1 MYIFFKSFSSKSR
14 EQQADLLCKITK
26 LEQNIDNE
34 EKFEEYDTT
43 RSELEKYMIILQKV
57 WKFVVNVLGIN
68 MVKNREKKKEKKN
81 AICGTTKTLINDGKQ
96 ITMPN
101 QINLTLKSFYES
113 LFRKDIKKSV
123 SDIET
128 F

>member
-1 MYIFFKSFSSKSR
+1 
-14 EQQADLLCKITK
+14 
-26 LEQNIDNE
+26 
-34 EKFEEYDTT
+34 
-43 RSELEKYMIILQKV
+43 
-57 WKFVVNVLGIN
+57 

-81 AICGTTKTLINDGKQ
+81 AIINDGKQ

-113 LFRKDIKKSV
+113 LFQKDIKKSV

>member
-1 MYIFFKSFSSKSR
+1 MCIFFKSFSSKSR

-26 LEQNIDNE
+26 LEQNIDSE

-43 RSELEKYMIILQKV
+43 RSELEKYMITLQKV

-81 AICGTTKTLINDGKQ
+81 AIINDGKQ

-113 LFRKDIKKSV
+113 LFQKDIKKSV